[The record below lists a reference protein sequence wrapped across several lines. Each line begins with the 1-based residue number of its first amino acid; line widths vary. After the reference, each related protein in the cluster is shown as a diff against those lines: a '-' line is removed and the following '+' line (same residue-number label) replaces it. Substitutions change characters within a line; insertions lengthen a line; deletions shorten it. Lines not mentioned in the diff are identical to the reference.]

1 DWVRS
6 RETPQGR
13 TPPFSK
19 ARHLRVG
26 NRQPGVCSM
35 RKLIV
40 GSSMLAGLVACT
52 TPSGET
58 TEVLGENSAAI
69 TVGTTYNLKLPQLTN
84 SCLDV
89 TGAGTGDG
97 TNIEEWACGNA
108 AANSFTVQN
117 ASVSGWYQLV
127 NPNSGKCVDVAG

>member
-1 DWVRS
+1 MR
-6 RETPQGR
+6 R
-13 TPPFSK
+13 T
-19 ARHLRVG
+19 
-26 NRQPGVCSM
+26 
-35 RKLIV
+35 IV
-40 GSSMLAGLVACT
+40 GASMMFGLVACAA
-52 TPSGET
+52 PSGEA
-58 TEVLGENSAAI
+58 EIVGETAAAI

-117 ASVSGWYQLV
+117 ASVSGWYKLV
-127 NPNSGKCVDVAG
+127 NPNSNKCVDVAGNGTGDGTNVQLWTCNTSGAQDFQFQSING

>member
-1 DWVRS
+1 
-6 RETPQGR
+6 
-13 TPPFSK
+13 
-19 ARHLRVG
+19 
-26 NRQPGVCSM
+26 M

-58 TEVLGENSAAI
+58 TEVLGENSAGV
-69 TVGTTYNLKLPQLTN
+69 TVGTTYSLKLPQLTN

-127 NPNSGKCVDVAG
+127 NPNSGKCVDVNGISTAARAQIIQWTCKAVTQGTELNQTWRIWGR